1 MHGLGLASGPPGRPR
16 SAYRGAHMQ
25 RFEWCPSRWVARLSA
40 VAMVAALA
48 AAPAAASAQVAPVLR
63 NGGFESGT
71 LGQWLTSER
80 GEPGDGWSAATGTVS
95 PLSEYTIPAPLRGSW
110 QAVVDQT
117 ERGSHVLYRDLDV
130 TGELGLNLTLWY
142 RNRASRFIT
151 PQTLGPF
158 VRPNQQLRLDL
169 VRPTAPVR
177 SMADED
183 ILATLF
189 RTRVGAPLRIA
200 PRVLRRDLSRFAGQ
214 TVRLRIAEVDNQGFF
229 QAGVDAVR
237 LVDLSAAVDAAS
249 P

>member
-1 MHGLGLASGPPGRPR
+1 MRR
-16 SAYRGAHMQ
+16 IK
-25 RFEWCPSRWVARLSA
+25 WCPSRWVARLSA
-40 VAMVAALA
+40 VALVAALA

-71 LGQWLTSER
+71 LEQWVTSER

-95 PLSEYTIPAPLRGSW
+95 PLSEFTIPAPPRGSW

-117 ERGSHVLYRDLDV
+117 DPGSHVLYRDIDV
-130 TGELGLNLTLWY
+130 TGELELVLTLWY
-142 RNRASRFIT
+142 RNRATRFIT
-151 PQTLGPF
+151 PRTLGAF
-158 VRPNQQLRLDL
+158 VQPNQQLRIDL

-183 ILATLF
+183 LLATLF

-237 LVDLSAAVDAAS
+237 LVDVSAAVDPAS